1 MLDLIFTGLDFANE
15 AEISRIARLHQ
26 KGPLAWIEG
35 YEVSEKAVKATF
47 DVLSESQENPKTHVI
62 VARVSDKLLGFHWL
76 SITSEDS
83 KLGRIESLW
92 VDEKYRNKGIAKRLK
107 EHGEVWLKEKGV
119 TRVKT
124 AVFYVNKRMIDIN
137 LKAGFTP
144 GQVEMTKK
152 L

>member
-15 AEISRIARLHQ
+15 AEIRHIARLHQ
-26 KGPLAWIEG
+26 KGPLAWIEN
-35 YEVSEKAVKATF
+35 YEVSEEAVKATF
-47 DVLSESQENPKTHVI
+47 NVLSESQENPKTHVI
-62 VARVSDKLLGFHWL
+62 VARISDKLLGFHWF
-76 SITSEDS
+76 SITSEDN

-92 VDEKYRNKGIAKRLK
+92 VDKKYRNQGVARQLK
-107 EHGEVWLKEKGV
+107 ARGEVWLKENGA